1 MLVKR
6 DVSARQELHRERFYT
21 DRFSCAW
28 CGRFN
33 DQRRHRDGERRKY
46 VYRFWLE
53 TDGGRK
59 FRDTLVFCS
68 VDCRHTHMG
77 G

>member
-6 DVSARQELHRERFYT
+6 DVFARQELHRERFYT
-21 DRFSCAW
+21 TKFSCAW

-33 DQRRHRDGERRKY
+33 DHHRRKGDDNRKY
-46 VYRFWLE
+46 VYRFWVE

-59 FRDTLVFCS
+59 LTDTLVFCS
-68 VDCRHTHMG
+68 VDCRRTHMG